1 LENLKEVDKFL
12 DTYDLSK
19 LNQEVIN
26 NLNQTITSNDME
38 AAIVFQQRK
47 AQDWMDSLLNSTR
60 SLKKN

>member
-1 LENLKEVDKFL
+1 LENLKEMDKFL